1 MRFAV
6 IAMSMILSGSFA
18 FAEGMPA
25 ASSTN
30 EHQAIQK
37 TVAKVEK
44 KGKKH
49 GKEKDKKSEEQAEG
63 AVTK

>member
-37 TVAKVEK
+37 TVAKVRKERQK
-44 KGKKH
+44 ARQGKRQKN
-49 GKEKDKKSEEQAEG
+49 
-63 AVTK
+63 